1 MRRRIFLGL
10 IAFLVL
16 ACFFSVLVYYNFLSH
31 HHIPVT
37 NIDMDRVALIS
48 DSDLDD
54 YELVKTILLPL
65 SPEELQMVE
74 EGKATY
80 DDFGGVFNYYRRK
93 DSDNGNGN
101 GNGNGNESGET
112 IESPQPF
119 PTCSPGQVR
128 PHKECR

>member
-1 MRRRIFLGL
+1 
-10 IAFLVL
+10 
-16 ACFFSVLVYYNFLSH
+16 
-31 HHIPVT
+31 
-37 NIDMDRVALIS
+37 MDRVALIS

-93 DSDNGNGN
+93 DSDSKYG
-101 GNGNGNESGET
+101 
-112 IESPQPF
+112 
-119 PTCSPGQVR
+119 
-128 PHKECR
+128 KD